1 MMQGTAKAT
10 FGAYRGKA
18 AAILSVV
25 VLFGFS
31 ATGALA
37 TGHHHSPPPPRP
49 AKMMIQNF
57 DASGSGT
64 GLDTTTTC
72 PTGTLTGTTCY
83 ALSGDLHGGPIGQA
97 TFTATLNV
105 APPASATT
113 TVTSSTGT
121 TNPAGESDTGA
132 TTLGATPNGS
142 GGTCAPAS
150 GTMTISFGN
159 RRNPNVIMLGFD
171 GTRCDVGPT
180 PTSPAVGPTVLTG
193 SFYVL
198 GGTGGKFG
206 NLNGKSGLGEG
217 GAGIGTLTIGGDDDG
232 DVLATLSG
240 ILEFS
245 M

>member
-1 MMQGTAKAT
+1 MQRVSKAT
-10 FGAYRGKA
+10 FGAYRGKT

-37 TGHHHSPPPPRP
+37 KGKPTPQP
-49 AKMMIQNF
+49 KMMIQNF

-64 GLDTTTTC
+64 GLDTTVTC
-72 PTGTLTGTTCY
+72 PTGALANTTCY

-121 TNPAGESDTGA
+121 TNPSGETDTGT

-142 GGTCAPAS
+142 GGNCAPAS
-150 GTMTISFGN
+150 GIMTISFGGRKN
-159 RRNPNVIMLGFD
+159 ANSITLGFD
-171 GTRCDVGPT
+171 GTQCDVGGT

-193 SFYVL
+193 SFYVMN
-198 GGTGGKFG
+198 GTGGKFSH
-206 NLNGKSGLGEG
+206 LSGKSGPGEG
-217 GAGIGTLTIGGDDDG
+217 GAGVGTLTIGGDDDG